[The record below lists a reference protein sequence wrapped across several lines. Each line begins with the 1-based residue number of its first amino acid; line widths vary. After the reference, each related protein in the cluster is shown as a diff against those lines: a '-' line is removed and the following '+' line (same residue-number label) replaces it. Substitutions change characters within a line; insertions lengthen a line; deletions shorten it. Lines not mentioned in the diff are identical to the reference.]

1 MTAVAELPY
10 AHGGPPLRGV
20 LRATVEDFEVDEE
33 LGFEPSGSGEHVFVR
48 IEKRE
53 TNSEWLA
60 RWLAAFAGVAPVAV
74 GIAGLKDRHALTRQ
88 TFSVHLP
95 GRAEPDWSA
104 LDIDG
109 VRVLSSA
116 RHNRK
121 LKRGA
126 HRGNR
131 FRLRLREVTGD
142 RVEAACRLDVI
153 AACGVPNY
161 FGEQRFGHGGGNLV
175 NARAMF
181 SGARLPRAQR
191 SMALSAARAQVFNR
205 VLAER
210 VASSTWD
217 QASDGDVWML
227 AGSHSLFGP
236 EGRDERLGARLA
248 DFDIHPTGPMWG
260 RGALRSCGS
269 VRAIEQ
275 AVADA
280 EADLST
286 GLARAGL
293 EQERRSLRL
302 AVRDLVHDWVSPGT
316 LGLEFFLESGAFAT
330 TMLRELCDCSGVGNH

>member
-1 MTAVAELPY
+1 MTEVAQLPY
-10 AHGGPPLRGV
+10 AHGGPPLRAV

-60 RWLAAFAGVAPVAV
+60 RRLAAFAGVAPVAV
-74 GIAGLKDRHALTRQ
+74 GIAGLKDRRALTRQ
-88 TFSVHLP
+88 TFSVHLA
-95 GRAEPDWSA
+95 GRTEPDWRA
-104 LDIDG
+104 LDIPG
-109 VRVLSSA
+109 VRVLSTA
-116 RHNRK
+116 RHHRK

-131 FRLRLREVTGD
+131 FRLRLREVAGD
-142 RVEAACRLDVI
+142 RCEADRRLGVI
-153 AACGVPNY
+153 ATCGVPNY
-161 FGEQRFGHGGGNLV
+161 FGEQRFGHGAGNLA
-175 NARAMF
+175 NARALF

-191 SMALSAARAQVFNR
+191 SMALSAARAQLFNR

-227 AGSHSLFGP
+227 AGSRSLFGP
-236 EGRDERLGARLA
+236 EGCDERLGARLA
-248 DFDIHPTGPMWG
+248 HFDIHPTGPMWG
-260 RGALRSCGS
+260 RGALRSGGS

-293 EQERRSLRL
+293 DQERRSLRL
-302 AVRDLVHDWVSPGT
+302 AVTDLCHDWSSSGT
-316 LGLEFFLESGAFAT
+316 LGLEFFLESGTFAT
-330 TMLRELCDCSGVGNH
+330 TMLRELCDCSGRGNS